1 VKLRLSRW
9 DPEGTQRVRAENAVK
24 ALGSEAVR
32 KQSLELTFNYLFAP
46 MVQGGPMT
54 NDEKAQKFWDE
65 KVVPA
70 GKAADALAG
79 ECKRLG
85 RKTLAYENAL
95 KDSAKLKAEYE
106 TIKGGGTYDPTNL
119 QHVETAANKTARHYL
134 GLDRGQ

>member
-1 VKLRLSRW
+1 MKLRLSRW

-24 ALGSEAVR
+24 VLRDEAVR
-32 KQSLELTFNYLFAP
+32 KQSLELTLNYFFAP

-70 GKAADALAG
+70 GRAAEALAG

-85 RKTLAYENAL
+85 RRTLAYTNAL

-106 TIKGGGTYDPTNL
+106 AIKGGESYDPTNL
-119 QHVETAANKTARHYL
+119 GHVESAANKTARHYL